1 MDHTHRCRTALSPPP
16 RRSRLKPCAAA
27 VMLLFGFLPT
37 GRTDSALKTAGAGP
51 VSASDGRIVMRKSR
65 CALALSMHAQG
76 LRVQGSGTALT
87 LQSNASLA
95 WDGRAPIR
103 SVPLRPQ
110 RQVIDTL
117 IPAGEFNRAGL
128 VTIAAP

>member
-1 MDHTHRCRTALSPPP
+1 
-16 RRSRLKPCAAA
+16 
-27 VMLLFGFLPT
+27 MLLFGFLPA

-51 VSASDGRIVMRKSR
+51 VSASAHLDFRITILPS
-65 CALALSMHAQG
+65 LALSMHAQG